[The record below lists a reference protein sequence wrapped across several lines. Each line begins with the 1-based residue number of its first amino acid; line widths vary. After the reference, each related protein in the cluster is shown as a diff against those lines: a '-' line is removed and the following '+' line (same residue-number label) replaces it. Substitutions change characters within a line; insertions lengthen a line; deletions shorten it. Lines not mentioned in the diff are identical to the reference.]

1 MGNLAIIPARG
12 GSKRIPRK
20 NIKDFLGKP
29 IIAYSIE
36 AALECGLFDEVMVST
51 EDEEIAYIA
60 RQYGASLPF
69 LRSAPNADDHATT
82 LDVLKEVET
91 KYRESLRRSFNYI
104 CCIYPTAPL
113 INAAQ
118 LQEGFKLLKDGDRD
132 AVFPVV
138 AFSYPVWRGLE
149 IIDGKTRMVW
159 PEYAKTRSQDTRK
172 VYHDAGQWYWYQ
184 PSRISDT
191 LFTDNVASIIL
202 QEDEV
207 QDIDSPA
214 DWLLAEMKYKLKHS
228 GKGNAKS

>member
-1 MGNLAIIPARG
+1 
-12 GSKRIPRK
+12 
-20 NIKDFLGKP
+20 
-29 IIAYSIE
+29 
-36 AALECGLFDEVMVST
+36 MVST
-51 EDEEIAYIA
+51 EDEEIASIA
-60 RQYGASLPF
+60 RLYGASLPF

-149 IIDGKTRMVW
+149 IVDG
-159 PEYAKTRSQDTRK
+159 
-172 VYHDAGQWYWYQ
+172 
-184 PSRISDT
+184 
-191 LFTDNVASIIL
+191 
-202 QEDEV
+202 
-207 QDIDSPA
+207 
-214 DWLLAEMKYKLKHS
+214 
-228 GKGNAKS
+228 